1 MAQQV
6 LPLGDA
12 PRTEDREGGHGVQ
25 TIRSSVLDVAQ
36 GVGLGAAQKS
46 SVRTPDNQYIAM

>member
-36 GVGLGAAQKS
+36 GVGLGAAQKN